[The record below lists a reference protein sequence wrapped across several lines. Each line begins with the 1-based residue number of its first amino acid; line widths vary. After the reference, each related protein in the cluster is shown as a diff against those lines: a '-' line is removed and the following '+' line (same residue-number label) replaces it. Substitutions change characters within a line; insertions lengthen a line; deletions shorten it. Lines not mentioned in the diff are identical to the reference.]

1 WSCHIN
7 TLVKKAQQRLYHL
20 RRLRDFKLPSQELK
34 TFYT

>member
-7 TLVKKAQQRLYHL
+7 TLVKKARQCLYHL
-20 RRLRDFKLPSQELK
+20 RRLRDFKLLSQVLK